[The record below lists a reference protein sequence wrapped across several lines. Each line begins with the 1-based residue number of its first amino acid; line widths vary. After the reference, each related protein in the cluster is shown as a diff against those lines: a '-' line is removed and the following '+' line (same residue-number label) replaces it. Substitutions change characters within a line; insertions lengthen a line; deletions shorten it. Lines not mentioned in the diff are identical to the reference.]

1 MEHFQTY
8 SVICE
13 GGLDSNQNSLSLS
26 SRTPGAATLLVNF
39 EPSLYGGYRRI
50 SGFQP
55 LNTTYGEVDST
66 NAEGKI
72 LGVFVFNNNI
82 LTARKLKAGATYNFY
97 KYDENNP
104 WTGYTT
110 GLTLTSTGVDKIRYD
125 TFNFNAAETI
135 IFTDGVN
142 KATLFNGTNWVA
154 INSSNTGA
162 DFANAGGNQ
171 ALATPKF
178 NCVFKNHIFVS
189 GDSSN
194 PQVVAH
200 SAPNKEYDWTVANG
214 AGQIVVGFEVVQI
227 KPFRDELYVFGKDK
241 ISKIVVVGT
250 DFVLRDVTK
259 ILGCIAP
266 DSVVEINGD
275 LQFLSQ
281 DGFRSI
287 AATQKIDDVDL
298 STLSKNIQQ
307 DVTFLS
313 QAFDLK
319 YLNAV
324 VIRRKS
330 QVRYFF
336 SNETL
341 EVPKNEGIIAGL
353 KLGGNGFYWEWG
365 RLKGI
370 RTSTCTSKYINGEE
384 YVLHGD
390 YDGVV
395 YRQEIG
401 NSFNGSNINAIYRT
415 PYLDF
420 GDVFIRKT
428 LHKIFLFVKPEGV
441 TTLNTK
447 ITYDWDDDTVT
458 NPNVY
463 TLPTEIS
470 GDEYGEGVYG
480 TMTYASTPSPILIK
494 NVEGSG
500 FSNRITISTNDTN
513 ACYSIQGITYE
524 YVPNGRK

>member
-8 SVICE
+8 SMICE

-50 SGFQP
+50 NGFQP
-55 LNTTYGEVDST
+55 LNTTFEAVDPS

-72 LGVFVFNNNI
+72 LGVSVFNNDI
-82 LTARKLKAGATYNFY
+82 IAARKLKSGATYNFY
-97 KYDENNP
+97 KYDAGSA
-104 WTGYTT
+104 WDDYTT

-125 TFNFNAAETI
+125 TFNFNAVETI
-135 IFTDGVN
+135 LFTDGIN
-142 KATLFNGTNWVA
+142 NATLFNGTNWTA
-154 INSSNTGA
+154 IDSSDTGV
-162 DFANAGGNQ
+162 DFAHAGGNQ
-171 ALATPKF
+171 ALNAPKF

-189 GDSSN
+189 GDSTN

-200 SAPNKEYDWTVANG
+200 SAPSKEYDWTAASG

-241 ISKIVVVGT
+241 ISKIVVNGT
-250 DFVLRDVTK
+250 DFVIRDVTK
-259 ILGCIAP
+259 ILGCLAP
-266 DSVVEINGD
+266 DSIVEVNGD

-281 DGFRSI
+281 DGFRTI
-287 AATQKIDDVDL
+287 AGTMKIDDVEL

-313 QAFDLK
+313 QSFDLR

-336 SNETL
+336 SSEALETS
-341 EVPKNEGIIAGL
+341 KNEGIIAGL

-370 RTSTCTSKYINGEE
+370 RTSVCTSKYILGEE

-395 YRQEIG
+395 YRQEVG
-401 NSFNGSNINAIYRT
+401 TSFNGDNINAIYRT

-428 LHKIFLFVKPEGV
+428 LHKIFLFIKPEGV
-441 TTLNTK
+441 TTLNAK
-447 ITYDWDDDTVT
+447 ISYDWDDPDVT
-458 NPNVY
+458 NPSVY
-463 TLPTEIS
+463 TLQTEIV
-470 GDEYGEGVYG
+470 GDEYGDGLYG
-480 TMTYASTPSPILIK
+480 SIIYASSPSPILIK
-494 NVEGSG
+494 NVEGGG

-513 ACYSIQGITYE
+513 ACYSVQAITYE